1 MVPQSFIVVLRAGSA
16 VGLDIIIINWSVVY
30 VKKTR
35 VYLGDWRAGSQ
46 KKYINF
52 HLQNFF
58 CTKIVSIFLEVLKYL
73 ADTSVVAAVCR
84 IIKRE

>member
-1 MVPQSFIVVLRAGSA
+1 MNDGWVHE
-16 VGLDIIIINWSVVY
+16 
-30 VKKTR
+30 KKN
-35 VYLGDWRAGSQ
+35 
-46 KKYINF
+46 INF

-58 CTKIVSIFLEVLKYL
+58 WTKIVFIFLEVLKYL